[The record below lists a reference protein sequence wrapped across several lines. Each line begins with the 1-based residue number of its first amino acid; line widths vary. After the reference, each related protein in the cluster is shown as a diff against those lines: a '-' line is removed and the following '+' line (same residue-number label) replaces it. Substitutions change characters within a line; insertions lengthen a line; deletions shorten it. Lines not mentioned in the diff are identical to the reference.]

1 MKASIEFNLPE
12 ETYLHLQAIHAP
24 EAWSVLS
31 SIDYKLSNIVKHG
44 HNYKSVEELAS
55 ELRNEISHALALLDQ

>member
-1 MKASIEFNLPE
+1 MKASIDFNLPD
-12 ETYLHLQAIHAP
+12 ETYEHLQAIHAP

-31 SIDYKLSNIVKHG
+31 SMDYKLRNIVKHG

-55 ELRNEISHALALLDQ
+55 DLRNEISRALALVDQ

>member
-1 MKASIEFNLPE
+1 MKASIDFNLPD
-12 ETYLHLQAIHAP
+12 ETYEHLQAIHAP

-31 SIDYKLSNIVKHG
+31 NMDYKLRNIVKHG

-55 ELRNEISHALALLDQ
+55 DLRNEISRALALVD